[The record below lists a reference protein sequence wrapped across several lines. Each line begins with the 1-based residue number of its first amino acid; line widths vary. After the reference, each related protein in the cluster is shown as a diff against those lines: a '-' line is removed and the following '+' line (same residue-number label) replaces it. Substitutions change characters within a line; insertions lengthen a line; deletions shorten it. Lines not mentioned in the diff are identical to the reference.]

1 MENNYIFGEE
11 LQLFLDGKSIAKA
24 KTHTLTITSDTIDVS
39 SKDDGFYGA
48 SIPGK
53 INWEISAENI
63 YTEKAFDE
71 LYAKAQA
78 RQVFEVVF
86 GRVKDYNPEGLPAPI
101 QTDQTSYWSPDS
113 TAHTTYTGKV
123 TLTNMTLNAN
133 NGEVTSF
140 SATLKGV
147 GALKQTKVGG

>member
-86 GRVKDYNPEGLPAPI
+86 GRVENYDAEGLGVKESWAP
-101 QTDQTSYWSPDS
+101 DKMK
-113 TAHTTYTGKV
+113 HTTYTGKV
-123 TLTNMTLNAN
+123 TLTNLTLNAN
-133 NGEVTSF
+133 NGEVSSF
-140 SATLKGV
+140 SATMKGV
-147 GALKQTKVGG
+147 GALKQTVINQV

>member
-53 INWEISAENI
+53 INWEIAAENI

-86 GRVKDYNPEGLPAPI
+86 GRVANYNAEGLGEN
-101 QTDQTSYWSPDS
+101 TNWTPDS
-113 TAHTTYTGKV
+113 AKHTTYTGKV

-147 GALKQTKVGG
+147 GALKQTKGTSPEP

>member
-11 LQLFLDGKSIAKA
+11 LQLFLGGKSIAKA

-78 RQVFEVVF
+78 RQVFDVVF
-86 GRVKDYNPEGLPAPI
+86 GRVANYNTEGLGEQDA
-101 QTDQTSYWSPDS
+101 WAPDS
-113 TAHTTYTGKV
+113 IKHTTYTGKV

-147 GALKQTKVGG
+147 GALKQVKGTNPGA

>member
-11 LQLFLDGKSIAKA
+11 LQLFLGGKSIAKA

-86 GRVKDYNPEGLPAPI
+86 GRVANYNVEGLGELDAW
-101 QTDQTSYWSPDS
+101 TPD
-113 TAHTTYTGKV
+113 TVKHTTYTGKV
-123 TLTNMTLNAN
+123 TLTNMTLNTN
-133 NGEVTSF
+133 NC
-140 SATLKGV
+140 
-147 GALKQTKVGG
+147 